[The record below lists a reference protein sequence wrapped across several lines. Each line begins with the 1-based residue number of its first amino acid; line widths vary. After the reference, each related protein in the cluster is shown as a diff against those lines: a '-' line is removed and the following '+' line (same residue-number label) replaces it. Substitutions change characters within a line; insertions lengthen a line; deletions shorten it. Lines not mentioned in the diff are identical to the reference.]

1 MTELET
7 KLVALLQTLELE
19 SKERENRFI
28 EQVSSLQ
35 DTVSSLRERL
45 EALTPQLVTLD
56 EQQKTVMNQYNEIS
70 QLLAEELQR

>member
-7 KLVALLQTLELE
+7 KLVALLQTLEME
-19 SKERENRFI
+19 SKERETRFI

-35 DTVSSLRERL
+35 GTVSSLRERL

-56 EQQKTVMNQYNEIS
+56 EQQKTVMSQYNEIS

>member
-19 SKERENRFI
+19 SKERETRFI
-28 EQVSSLQ
+28 EQ
-35 DTVSSLRERL
+35 VSSLRERL

-56 EQQKTVMNQYNEIS
+56 EQQKTVMSQYNEIS